1 MAKSITSFSEENPPP
16 PGRPPRGIGWR
27 RKILEAFERAGKSE
41 DDFIDYI
48 CKRAFDPKD
57 DLSPR
62 MLEMLI
68 NRLSP
73 LSRAVFPLYKVS
85 IPYDATPA
93 DRIDAI
99 IKAVADEEMPADV
112 ANMLVSMIKTG
123 IDVREVTELAERLA
137 ALEAL
142 IAAMNNGD

>member
-1 MAKSITSFSEENPPP
+1 MAKSVTSYSADNPPP
-16 PGRPPRGIGWR
+16 PGRPPRGVGWR
-27 RKILEAFERAGKSE
+27 RKILEAFERSGRTE

-48 CKRAFDPKD
+48 CKRAFDPD
-57 DLSPR
+57 DELSSR

-73 LSRAVFPLYKVS
+73 LSRSVFPLYRVN
-85 IPYDATPA
+85 IPAEASPA
-93 DRIDAI
+93 DRIDVI

-112 ANMLVSMIKTG
+112 ANMLVSMIKVG
-123 IDVREVTELAERLA
+123 IDVREVCELADRLA